1 MGALLVYAQI
11 WQTDRPFDQ

>member
-1 MGALLVYAQI
+1 MGAVLVYAQI